1 MNCCVRIFEAQREMI
16 FDQFY
21 ETSANE
27 QDQFISGCMIEMGI
41 NRRRIEITENVKRNY
56 SRKYFLLTGSD
67 RHSVC
72 RSFFLRTL
80 SISDSRICTISK
92 KRGESGTSITRTD
105 PRERHPSVRRTSDE
119 ERQKIR
125 DHIERFPM

>member
-1 MNCCVRIFEAQREMI
+1 MSEAQREMI

-21 ETSANE
+21 ALSANE

-41 NRRRIEITENVKRNY
+41 KRRRIEITKNAKRNY
-56 SRKYFLLTGSD
+56 SRKYFLSTGSG

-80 SISDSRICTISK
+80 SISDSRICTIPRK
-92 KRGESGTSITRTD
+92 CRESDSSITRTD
-105 PRERHPSVRRTSDE
+105 QRGRHPSVRRTSDE